1 MDDRVYQLS
10 FLAKKTEESSSSV
23 ADHGHLWW
31 LYVDG
36 ASKRNPG
43 LASVGVYI
51 VKDGVPHYQDG
62 CFLGTKT
69 NNQAEYLAMLFGL
82 FTLQN
87 WYAKGDRLQIF
98 SDSLLVVQQLNGAY
112 KVKHDH
118 IRLLHTLAYRL
129 LHQMK
134 GAITHIPREQNEHA
148 DRMANEAF
156 DEKKPAPTPFVT
168 FLHTHEISL

>member
-1 MDDRVYQLS
+1 MTDRVHQLS
-10 FLAKKTEESSSSV
+10 FLAQKTQDTTSRAV
-23 ADHGHLWW
+23 DGHVWW

-43 LASVGVYI
+43 LASAGIYI
-51 VKDGVPHYQDG
+51 VKDGIPHYQDG

-69 NNQAEYLAMLFGL
+69 NNQAEYIALLFGL

-87 WYAKGDRLQIF
+87 WYAKEDRLQIF
-98 SDSLLVVQQLNGAY
+98 SDSLLVVQQLNGVY

-118 IRLLHTLAYRL
+118 IRPLHTLAYRL
-129 LHQMK
+129 LHNMK
-134 GAITHIPREQNEHA
+134 ATITHIPREQNEHA

-156 DEKKPAPTPFVT
+156 DEKKPASTPFVT
-168 FLHTHEISL
+168 FLHAHEITI